1 MKDCGTRKMFLYL
14 QWKPKIM
21 EIEMGIM
28 GNIRTFV
35 RNGVSALRSAS
46 SGKYNEESDIV
57 REYRNELDERTS
69 GRSLDMQNL
78 MRDRRKVE
86 NDVRVSFNKIAL
98 EING

>member
-1 MKDCGTRKMFLYL
+1 MKLAVPYDRYGGTKSPILS
-14 QWKPKIM
+14 
-21 EIEMGIM
+21 GIIS
-28 GNIRTFV
+28 NICTFV

-46 SGKYNEESDIV
+46 SGRYNEESDIV
-57 REYRNELDERTS
+57 REYRNELDGRTS

-78 MRDRRKVE
+78 MQDRRKVE

>member
-1 MKDCGTRKMFLYL
+1 
-14 QWKPKIM
+14 M

-78 MRDRRKVE
+78 MQDRRKVE
-86 NDVRVSFNKIAL
+86 NDVRMSFKKIVLKTNK
-98 EING
+98 

>member
-1 MKDCGTRKMFLYL
+1 
-14 QWKPKIM
+14 
-21 EIEMGIM
+21 MGIM
-28 GNIRTFV
+28 SNIRTFV
-35 RNGVSALRSAS
+35 RNGVSTLRSAS

-69 GRSLDMQNL
+69 GRYIDMQNL
-78 MRDRRKVE
+78 MQDRRKVE

>member
-1 MKDCGTRKMFLYL
+1 
-14 QWKPKIM
+14 M

-69 GRSLDMQNL
+69 GRSLDMHNL

-98 EING
+98 KTNK

>member
-1 MKDCGTRKMFLYL
+1 MFLYL

-98 EING
+98 KTNK

>member
-1 MKDCGTRKMFLYL
+1 
-14 QWKPKIM
+14 
-21 EIEMGIM
+21 MGIM

-78 MRDRRKVE
+78 MQDRRKVE
-86 NDVRVSFNKIAL
+86 NDVRVSFKKIAL
-98 EING
+98 KTNK